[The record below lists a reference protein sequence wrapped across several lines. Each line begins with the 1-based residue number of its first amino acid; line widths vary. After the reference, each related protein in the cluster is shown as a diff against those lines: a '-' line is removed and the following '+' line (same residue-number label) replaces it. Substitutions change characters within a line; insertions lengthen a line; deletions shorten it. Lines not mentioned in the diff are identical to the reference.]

1 MASAGPIFADPLTAR
16 IAAFLAG
23 IGIPVEAADL
33 PGRCFVPGIRIERG
47 RLLVDEARMTYP
59 GDLLHEAGHIAV
71 MTPAVRAR
79 RSLDISQNLGDEI
92 AAIAWSWAA
101 LTHLSLDPTVVF
113 HPGGYRGS
121 SAWFT
126 ELFGSGHAPG
136 LPLLQWM
143 GLTYDPP
150 TAQARGALPFPHMQ
164 RWLREAPE
172 PAPAGPSLDG
182 FRAVG
187 VTAA

>member
-1 MASAGPIFADPLTAR
+1 MDSTVPAFSDPQTAR

-33 PGRCFVPGIRIERG
+33 PDRCFVPGIRIERG
-47 RLLVDEARMTYP
+47 RLLVDEARLTHP

-71 MTPAVRAR
+71 MTPEVRAR
-79 RSLDISQNLGDEI
+79 RSLDISQNLGDEV

-101 LTHLSLDPTVVF
+101 LTHLELDPTVVF

-126 ELFGSGHAPG
+126 ELFESGRAPG

-143 GLTYDPP
+143 GLTYDSP
-150 TAQARGALPFPHMQ
+150 TAEARGALPFPHMR

-172 PAPAGPSLDG
+172 PAPSGSPLGSPETLCA
-182 FRAVG
+182 
-187 VTAA
+187 

>member
-1 MASAGPIFADPLTAR
+1 MGVAVPAFADPLTAR
-16 IAAFLAG
+16 IAAFLRE

-33 PGRCFVPGIRIERG
+33 PGRCFVPGIRIEHG
-47 RLLVDEARMTYP
+47 RLFVDPARLTYP

-71 MTPAVRAR
+71 MTPEVRAR

-101 LTHLSLDPTVVF
+101 LTHLRLDPVLVF
-113 HPGGYRGS
+113 HAGGYRGS

-126 ELFGSGHAPG
+126 AQFGSGHVPG

-143 GLTYDPP
+143 GLTYDAA
-150 TAQARGALPFPHMQ
+150 TAQARGTLPFPHMQ

-172 PAPAGPSLDG
+172 PAPDAPIDKPADIG
-182 FRAVG
+182 
-187 VTAA
+187 

>member
-1 MASAGPIFADPLTAR
+1 MDPAFADPQTAR
-16 IAAFLAG
+16 IAAFLCE
-23 IGIPVEAADL
+23 IGIPVETADL
-33 PGRCFVPGIRIERG
+33 QGRCFVPGIRIERG

-71 MTPAVRAR
+71 MTPEVRAR
-79 RSLDISQNLGDEI
+79 RSLDISQNMGDEI

-101 LTHLSLDPTVVF
+101 LTHLRLDPAVVF

-121 SAWFT
+121 SAWFA
-126 ELFGSGHAPG
+126 ELFGSGTAPG

-143 GLTYDPP
+143 GLTYDAT
-150 TAQARGALPFPHMQ
+150 TAQAHGALPFPHMR

-172 PAPAGPSLDG
+172 PLPDETIDKPADIG
-182 FRAVG
+182 
-187 VTAA
+187 

>member
-1 MASAGPIFADPLTAR
+1 MESTGPAFADPQTAR
-16 IAAFLAG
+16 IAAFLCG
-23 IGIPVEAADL
+23 IGIPVEPADL
-33 PGRCFVPGIRIERG
+33 PGRCFVPGIRIECG

-71 MTPAVRAR
+71 MTPEVRAR
-79 RSLDISQNLGDEI
+79 RSLDISQNMGDEI

-101 LTHLSLDPTVVF
+101 LTHLRLDPASVF

-126 ELFGSGHAPG
+126 ELFGSGNAPG

-143 GLTYDPP
+143 GLTYDAK
-150 TAQARGALPFPHMQ
+150 TAEAHGALPFPHMR

-172 PAPAGPSLDG
+172 PAPAEPIDKPADIG
-182 FRAVG
+182 
-187 VTAA
+187 